1 MAITT
6 TTLDLVSQAP
16 PTNTTTTTRSSP
28 STSLGEVETT
38 VNIPERSHQNDQEQE
53 QENEQEQK
61 QEQEQEQENEL
72 LIRNLIQEKEALLI
86 QCHDASEYL
95 DDVKL
100 QLQLTK
106 ESLTISEHALNEQTS
121 ELTAFREANVDVK
134 EVKRLRLE
142 LQGSICY

>member
-38 VNIPERSHQNDQEQE
+38 VNIPENTHQNEQK
-53 QENEQEQK
+53 QEQK
-61 QEQEQEQENEL
+61 QEQDHEQENEL
-72 LIRNLIQEKEALLI
+72 LMRNLIREKEALLI
-86 QCHDASEYL
+86 QCRDASEYL
-95 DDVKL
+95 DDMKL

-106 ESLTISEHALNEQTS
+106 ESLRISEHALNEQTS

-142 LQGSICY
+142 LQGSLCY

>member
-38 VNIPERSHQNDQEQE
+38 VNIPENTHQNEQK
-53 QENEQEQK
+53 QEQK
-61 QEQEQEQENEL
+61 QEHDHEQENEL
-72 LIRNLIQEKEALLI
+72 LMRNLIREKEALLI
-86 QCHDASEYL
+86 QCRDASEYL
-95 DDVKL
+95 DDMKL

-106 ESLTISEHALNEQTS
+106 ESLRISEHALNEQTS

-142 LQGSICY
+142 LQGSLCY